1 MFAFALINEYIEIF
15 CAEYSFSCDKCGDDL
30 AKSYSQYKPNS
41 NTTKQESIYN
51 IQQLTNT
58 IYNNVCWR
66 KFLIMSLIITLLIAI
81 YKNNLSAI
89 DILMITMI
97 IFIILVSISN
107 FYKYHYISFFKQN
120 IDENLKIL
128 S

>member
-1 MFAFALINEYIEIF
+1 MHILTFILLLIIIILWGICICCNIKINNKKEYSIIILLLIMFAFALINEYIEIF

-66 KFLIMSLIITLLIAI
+66 KFLIMSLIITLLISG
-81 YKNNLSAI
+81 N
-89 DILMITMI
+89 
-97 IFIILVSISN
+97 
-107 FYKYHYISFFKQN
+107 
-120 IDENLKIL
+120 
-128 S
+128 